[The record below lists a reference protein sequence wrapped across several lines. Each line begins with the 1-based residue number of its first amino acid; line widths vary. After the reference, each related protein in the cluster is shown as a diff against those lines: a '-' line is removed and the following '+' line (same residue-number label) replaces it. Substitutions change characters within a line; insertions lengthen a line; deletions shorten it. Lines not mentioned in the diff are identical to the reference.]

1 MSKEFRG
8 EIWTNVDERVL
19 EAINKANFEPV
30 TGCVGGDEYS
40 LWAQDYVQSF
50 FKNKIYATFAIN
62 GTGANILAMKVM
74 LPRYASIVCGEETHK
89 NVYEAG
95 AFEYSL
101 GNKIIS
107 VETPDGKLTP
117 YEIENKL
124 NSLKKYKY
132 IPKVLVITQP
142 TELGT
147 LYTVNELKE
156 ICDYAHKK
164 DMYVYIDGARIANAL
179 VSLNTN
185 LTEMI
190 EYADVDAFSLGGT
203 KAGAM
208 FGEMVIFRRKE
219 FSEHLAYIQKQSCQ
233 HFDKS
238 KFMGAQFKCL
248 FEEGIW
254 LENAKKGN
262 ENAKILEQKFLAKG
276 IKSHYPVQANMVFVP
291 ISQEQLDRISKV
303 FDVHY
308 WNEKLKIIRFSAT
321 AKSDISQMEKLMEL
335 I

>member
-8 EIWTNVDERVL
+8 EIWTNIDERVL
-19 EAINKANFEPV
+19 DAINKANLEPV

-40 LWAQDYVQSF
+40 IWAQNYVQSF
-50 FKNKIYATFAIN
+50 FKDTIYTTFAIN

-74 LPRYASIVCGEETHK
+74 LPRYASIVCGEETHI

-95 AFEYSL
+95 AFEYNL
-101 GNKIIS
+101 GNKIIE
-107 VETPDGKLTP
+107 VPTFDGKLTP
-117 YEIENKL
+117 DSIDKRL
-124 NSLKKYKY
+124 NNLKKYKY
-132 IPKVLVITQP
+132 IPKVIIVTQP

-147 LYTVNELKE
+147 LYTVEELKA
-156 ICDYAHKK
+156 ICDYAHEN
-164 DMYVYIDGARIANAL
+164 DLYVYIDGARIANAL
-179 VSLNTN
+179 VALDTN

-190 EYADVDAFSLGGT
+190 EKADVDAFSLGGT

-208 FGEMVIFRRKE
+208 FGEMLIFRRKE
-219 FSEHLAYIQKQSCQ
+219 FSENLAYIQKQTCQ

-262 ENAKILEQKFLAKG
+262 DNAKMLEKMFFEKG
-276 IKSHYPVQANMVFVP
+276 IKAHYPVQANMVFVP
-291 ISQEQLDRISKV
+291 ISKEQLDSILKV

-308 WNEKLKIIRFSAT
+308 WNEDLKIIRFSTT
-321 AKSDISQMEKLMEL
+321 AKSDSEQMKKLMEL